1 MSNPTGQNAE
11 VLFDKALE
19 VADKHLDAALA
30 EAGPLSDYVT
40 VAMIETAV
48 NRAVDVAGH
57 EDIADMLRDLANQ
70 IEADMGDEADNDND
84 EDEEEDEDE
93 K

>member
-1 MSNPTGQNAE
+1 MSDPSQGAE
-11 VLFDKALE
+11 ALFDKALE
-19 VADKHLDAALA
+19 VADKHLEAALQ

-40 VAMIETAV
+40 VAMIEAAV

-70 IEADMGDEADNDND
+70 IESDMDGEGADNDND
-84 EDEEEDEDE
+84 EEDEDE
-93 K
+93 E